1 MPGPA
6 GSAFSGGRGSN
17 DTIWIEMPDGGKA
30 LGHIRDAGRNLQW
43 QMDKTMSFLADDM
56 VVVAKDLVAK
66 DEHKVEKSIRAEK
79 RGDGWVIVADRGGE
93 RDAVAIYLEIGTH
106 KMAARPYLVP
116 ASRLVL
122 SSGGLLKATKQAGG
136 LLGRTNI

>member
-6 GSAFSGGRGSN
+6 GSAFTGGRGSN
-17 DTIWIEMPDGGKA
+17 DTIWIEMPNGSKA
-30 LGHIRDAGRNLQW
+30 IGHIKDAAMNLQW
-43 QMDKTMSFLADDM
+43 QMDKTIGFLAEDM
-56 VVVAKDLVAK
+56 VTVAKDLVAK

-79 RGDGWVIVADRGGE
+79 RGDGWAVVADRGGE

-122 SSGGLLKATKQAGG
+122 ASGGMYKAIKQAGG

>member
-1 MPGPA
+1 MPN
-6 GSAFSGGRGSN
+6 GS
-17 DTIWIEMPDGGKA
+17 KA
-30 LGHIRDAGRNLQW
+30 IGHIRDTAMNLQW
-43 QMDKTMSFLADDM
+43 QMDKTIGFLAEDM
-56 VVVAKDLVAK
+56 VTVAKDLVAK
-66 DEHKVEKSIRAEK
+66 DELKVMKSIRAEK
-79 RGDGWVIVADRGGE
+79 RGDGWAVVADRGGE

-122 SSGGLLKATKQAGG
+122 ASGGIYKAIKQAGG